1 LLPHDNAASA
11 AELNIFNWKRTPILK
26 RLLAGAV
33 TSAPAMSLLAPF
45 LPRNAAVLFLHRF
58 SSPDLGV
65 IGHDPATL
73 RRDLEYLRRRKYD
86 IIGVSDL
93 VAHIDKGIPLK
104 RPSVVFTVDD
114 GYVDFADVAA
124 PIFAAYDCPV
134 TVFLITDIVSGRL
147 WNWFDR
153 VPWIFENTEL
163 DGLRLQIPGQPFSR
177 HWTNAAEAALVA
189 EEMIELLKRVADA
202 EKEALI
208 RAISDQLEVALPG
221 GVPPRDRAMSWD
233 QVRECARRGVT
244 FGPHTVTHP
253 ILSQVDSTRSNRE
266 IADSWET
273 LRAQTESAVPVFCYP
288 NGTPLDFSARE
299 KGSVA
304 RAGMTA
310 ALSTVQ
316 LSVSSRSIV
325 EGSVDRY
332 AIPRYPY
339 PESLSAFIQI
349 VSGIEALKGP
359 VSG

>member
-1 LLPHDNAASA
+1 MPHETAASA
-11 AELNIFNWKRTPILK
+11 AEHNIFTWKRTPILK
-26 RLLAGAV
+26 RLLAGAL
-33 TSAPAMSLLAPF
+33 TSAPATALLAPF
-45 LPRNAAVLFLHRF
+45 LPRSASVLFLHRF
-58 SSPDLGV
+58 SVPDLGV
-65 IGHDPATL
+65 VGHDPATL
-73 RRDLEYLRRRKYD
+73 RRDLEYLRRRRYH

-93 VAHIDKGIPLK
+93 IAHIDQGIPLK

-114 GYVDFADVAA
+114 GYTDFADVAA

-134 TVFLITDIVSGRL
+134 TVFLITDFVSGRL

-163 DGLRLQIPGQPFSR
+163 DGLHLHIAGHPFAR
-177 HWTNAAEAALVA
+177 RWTNAAEAALVA
-189 EEMIELLKRVADA
+189 EEVIELLKRVADS

-208 RAISDQLEVALPG
+208 RAISDQMEVTLPS
-221 GVPPRDRAMSWD
+221 GVPSRDRAMSWN
-233 QVRECARRGVT
+233 QVRECARLGVT

-253 ILSQVDSTRSNRE
+253 ILSQVDSTRSSRE
-266 IADSWET
+266 ITDSWQT

-288 NGTPLDFSARE
+288 NGTPLDFSERE
-299 KGSVA
+299 KASVA
-304 RAGMTA
+304 KAGMTA

-325 EGSVDRY
+325 KGSVDRF

-349 VSGIEALKGP
+349 VSGIEALKPP
-359 VSG
+359 VRG

>member
-1 LLPHDNAASA
+1 LLPHRTAASA
-11 AELNIFNWKRTPILK
+11 AELNIFTWNRTPILK
-26 RLLAGAV
+26 RLLAGAA
-33 TSAPAMSLLAPF
+33 TSAPAMALLSPF

-58 SSPDLGV
+58 SIRDLGV
-65 IGHDPATL
+65 NGHDPATL

-86 IIGVSDL
+86 IIAVSDL

-114 GYVDFADVAA
+114 GYADFAEVAA

-134 TVFLITDIVSGRL
+134 TVFLITDFVSGRL

-153 VPWIFENTEL
+153 VPWIFDHTEL
-163 DGLRLQIPGQPFSR
+163 DRLHLQIAGQLCSR
-177 HWTNAAEAALVA
+177 HWTNAAEAAAVS
-189 EEMIELLKRVADA
+189 EEIVELLKRVSDA

-208 RAISDQLEVALPG
+208 RALSDQMEVSPPRA
-221 GVPPRDRAMSWD
+221 VPARDRAMSWD
-233 QVRECARRGVT
+233 QVRECARRGAT

-253 ILSQVDSTRSNRE
+253 ILSQVDSVRSDRE
-266 IADSWET
+266 IMDSWQT

-288 NGTPLDFSARE
+288 NGTPLDFSDRE
-299 KGSVA
+299 KRSVA
-304 RAGMTA
+304 RAGMSA

-325 EGSVDRY
+325 ERSVDRF

-339 PESLSAFIQI
+339 PESLNAFIQI
-349 VSGIEALKGP
+349 VSGIEALKAP
-359 VSG
+359 VIG

>member
-1 LLPHDNAASA
+1 MLPHETAASA
-11 AELNIFNWKRTPILK
+11 AEHNIFTWKRTPILK
-26 RLLAGAV
+26 RLLAGAL
-33 TSAPAMSLLAPF
+33 TSAPATALLAPF
-45 LPRNAAVLFLHRF
+45 LPRGASVLFLHRF
-58 SSPDLGV
+58 SVPDLGV
-65 IGHDPATL
+65 VGHDPVIL
-73 RRDLEYLRRRKYD
+73 RRDLEYLRRRKYH

-93 VAHIDKGIPLK
+93 IAHIDKGIPLK

-114 GYVDFADVAA
+114 GYTDFADVAA

-134 TVFLITDIVSGRL
+134 TVFLITDFVSGKL

-153 VPWIFENTEL
+153 VPWIFENTDL
-163 DGLRLQIPGQPFSR
+163 DGLHLHIAGHPFAR
-177 HWTNAAEAALVA
+177 RWTNAAEAALVA
-189 EEMIELLKRVADA
+189 EEVIELLKRVADA

-208 RAISDQLEVALPG
+208 RAISDQMEVTLPS
-221 GVPPRDRAMSWD
+221 GVPSRDRAMSWN

-266 IADSWET
+266 ITDSWKT

-288 NGTPLDFSARE
+288 NGTPLDFSERE
-299 KGSVA
+299 KASVA
-304 RAGMTA
+304 KAGMTA

-325 EGSVDRY
+325 EGSVDRF

-349 VSGIEALKGP
+349 VSGIEALKPP